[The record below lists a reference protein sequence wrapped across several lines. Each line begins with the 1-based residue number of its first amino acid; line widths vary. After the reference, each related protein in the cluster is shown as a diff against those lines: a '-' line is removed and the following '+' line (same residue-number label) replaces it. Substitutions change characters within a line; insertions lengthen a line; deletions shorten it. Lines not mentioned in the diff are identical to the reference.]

1 MGKRKA
7 EHGPNAF
14 ALEGPSNIEVNW
26 SEIPVNPTP
35 ATTLSGPMVQVT
47 QEGVPGRH
55 VTTEWPHQPTVLATS
70 TLQGSQLDRS
80 PWLPYRWARRKS
92 RCLNFS
98 RTYYRLQGT
107 SCGKLRG
114 YLRPVLHPGIRWRVA
129 SSTSGG
135 QPDGLRIIQ
144 TAASRC

>member
-35 ATTLSGPMVQVT
+35 ATTLSGPTVQVT

-55 VTTEWPHQPTVLATS
+55 VTTESATS
-70 TLQGSQLDRS
+70 ANS
-80 PWLPYRWARRKS
+80 PCHVDFAGVPAGQEPL
-92 RCLNFS
+92 
-98 RTYYRLQGT
+98 
-107 SCGKLRG
+107 
-114 YLRPVLHPGIRWRVA
+114 VA
-129 SSTSGG
+129 VSVGEEEVSVS
-135 QPDGLRIIQ
+135 DLF
-144 TAASRC
+144 